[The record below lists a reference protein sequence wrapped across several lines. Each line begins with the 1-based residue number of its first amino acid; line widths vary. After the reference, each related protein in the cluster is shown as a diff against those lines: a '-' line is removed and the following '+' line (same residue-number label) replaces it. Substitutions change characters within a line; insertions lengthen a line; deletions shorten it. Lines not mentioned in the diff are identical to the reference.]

1 MQRGKSS
8 LLPTKIVSG
17 GQTGVDRAAL
27 NTAIRLG
34 IDHGGWCPRGR
45 GAEDGMINE
54 RYRLNETDSS
64 DYSER
69 TRLNVRDS
77 DGTLILTRGSLTGG
91 TALTAEV
98 AREYNKPLL
107 ILSLEKPP
115 ASRSFA
121 EWIEHHRI
129 KCLNVAGPRAS
140 KEPGVEKQAEKYLA
154 GLLNSPDQEAV
165 QAR

>member
-1 MQRGKSS
+1 MQHSKSN

-27 NTAIRLG
+27 NTAIRLS

-45 GAEDGMINE
+45 GAEDGVIDK

-64 DYSER
+64 AYSER

-77 DGTLILTRGSLTGG
+77 DGTLILTSGPLTGG

-107 ILSLEKPP
+107 ILSLEQPP
-115 ASRSFA
+115 ATRSFA

-140 KEPGVEKQAEKYLA
+140 KEPEVERQAEEYLL
-154 GLLNSPDQEAV
+154 GLLKSPDQEPV